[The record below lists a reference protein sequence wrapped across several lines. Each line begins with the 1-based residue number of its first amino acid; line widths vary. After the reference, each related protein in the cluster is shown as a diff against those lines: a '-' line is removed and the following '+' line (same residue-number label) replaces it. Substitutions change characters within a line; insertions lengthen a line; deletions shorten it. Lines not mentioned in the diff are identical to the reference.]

1 MADGVDQISF
11 FDGDRIG
18 ECSLVRRTDGDRH
31 CIVSFFTIRRG
42 TGGLDVFVSGI
53 EGVQVKTGVSD
64 DFVRRFM
71 DDMRAAAADSRNR
84 PPYPST
90 WERVD
95 LSGCRTIVEDV
106 EVLKKAGL
114 PMWTRMDGGGE

>member
-1 MADGVDQISF
+1 MEGVDQLSF

-18 ECSLVRRTDGDRH
+18 ECNLVRRTDGDRH

-42 TGGLDVFVSGI
+42 SGRIDAFVSGTGRLQARI
-53 EGVQVKTGVSD
+53 GVSEE
-64 DFVRRFM
+64 FVRRFM
-71 DDMRAAAADSRNR
+71 DDMRATAADNRNKV
-84 PPYPST
+84 PYPTT

-106 EVLKKAGL
+106 EALKKAGV
-114 PMWTRMDGGGE
+114 PIWSEVEGE